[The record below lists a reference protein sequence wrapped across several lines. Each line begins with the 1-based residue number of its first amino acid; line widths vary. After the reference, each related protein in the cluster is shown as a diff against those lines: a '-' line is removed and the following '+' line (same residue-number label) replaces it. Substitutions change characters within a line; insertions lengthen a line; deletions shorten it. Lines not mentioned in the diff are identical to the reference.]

1 MDRST
6 AFSLVDADLHNY
18 PNVLTDLMPFLSAR
32 WQAYAKQPGLQLPGV
47 LIYPKLFAAAERR
60 DAWLCSC
67 INGLTSRGCR

>member
-6 AFSLVDADLHNY
+6 AFSLVDADVHNY

-32 WQAYAKQPGLQLPGV
+32 WQAYAKQPGLQLPAV
-47 LIYPKLFAAAERR
+47 LIYPKLFAAAALR
-60 DAWLCSC
+60 DAWPRPC